1 MENGGI
7 SSIYMAILMNDE
19 R

>member
-19 R
+19 H